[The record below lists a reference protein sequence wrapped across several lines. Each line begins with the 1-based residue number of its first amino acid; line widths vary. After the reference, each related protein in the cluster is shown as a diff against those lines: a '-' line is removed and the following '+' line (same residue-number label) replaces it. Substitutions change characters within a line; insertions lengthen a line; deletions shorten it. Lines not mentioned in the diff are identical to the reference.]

1 MDPNQDRAAQAAFD
15 GYVPQ
20 RELDEALAEIE
31 RLTAAERAA
40 FTAGF
45 WVFCGPSTNAEHAAL
60 DKQEQEAW
68 EAYRSEQQETPKP

>member
-1 MDPNQDRAAQAAFD
+1 MPACTCDYATGECQAPTGCKA
-15 GYVPQ
+15 V
-20 RELDEALAEIE
+20 AEIE
-31 RLTAAERAA
+31 RLRAAERTA

-68 EAYRSEQQETPKP
+68 EAYRSEQKETEKP